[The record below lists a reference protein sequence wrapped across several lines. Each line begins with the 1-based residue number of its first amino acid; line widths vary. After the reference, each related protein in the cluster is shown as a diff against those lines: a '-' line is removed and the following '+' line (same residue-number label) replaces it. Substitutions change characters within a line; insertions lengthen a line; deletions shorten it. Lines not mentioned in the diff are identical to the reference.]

1 MTYLILTL
9 VTIRERK
16 RKFMKRG
23 KRCWSLDTLNLILTN
38 GVQSLNVVRDM
49 ITRNNLNFLKLS
61 EQNLSQVYRSE
72 IFVFCLSFFK

>member
-1 MTYLILTL
+1 
-9 VTIRERK
+9 
-16 RKFMKRG
+16 MKRG
-23 KRCWSLDTLNLILTN
+23 KRCCPVDTLNLILTN
-38 GVQSLNVVRDM
+38 GIQSLNVVRDM